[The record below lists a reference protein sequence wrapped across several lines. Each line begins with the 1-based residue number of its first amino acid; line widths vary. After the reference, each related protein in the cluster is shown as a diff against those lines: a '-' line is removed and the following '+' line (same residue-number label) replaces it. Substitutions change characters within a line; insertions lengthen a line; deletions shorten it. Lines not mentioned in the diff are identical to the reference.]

1 MVVRRLS
8 RPRARL
14 DVALVARGLVAT
26 RERARALV
34 IAGQVLVNDVPVTK
48 AGAAV
53 ADDDTIVLRQPDHP
67 WVSRGGLKL
76 DHALTVF
83 GIDVTGARALDI
95 GASTGGFT
103 DVLLARGA
111 ARVVAIDVGSGQL
124 DWKLRTDARVTPLE
138 HVNARYLTPDVLPDD
153 ARRFDIVT
161 VDVSFISLRHILP
174 VLPPLVAPGGSVV
187 VLVKPQFEAGREE
200 VGAGGIVRDPAVQ
213 ARVVDEVA
221 AAALRIGLERAGVE
235 PSPITGAEGNREF
248 LMRLVRTT

>member
-1 MVVRRLS
+1 LS
-8 RPRARL
+8 TAPRRPRTRL

-34 IAGQVLVNDVPVTK
+34 IAGQVLVNDAPVTK

-53 ADDDTIVLRQPDHP
+53 NEDDTIVLRQPDHP
-67 WVSRGGLKL
+67 WVGRGGVKL

-83 GIDVTGARALDI
+83 GLDVTGARALDI

-111 ARVVAIDVGSGQL
+111 ARVVALDVGSGQL
-124 DWKLRTDARVTPLE
+124 DWKLRTDPRVTVIE
-138 HVNARYLTPDVLPDD
+138 QTNARHLTPALLPEEVRSFDV
-153 ARRFDIVT
+153 VT

-174 VLPPLVAPGGSVV
+174 VLPPLIAPGGSVV
-187 VLVKPQFEAGREE
+187 VLIKPQFEAGRDE
-200 VGAGGIVRDPAVQ
+200 VGAGGVVRDPAVH
-213 ARVVDEVA
+213 ARVIDEVA
-221 AAALRIGLERAGVE
+221 AAAHQVGLVRAGVE

-248 LMRLVRTT
+248 LMRLVQTT